1 MGMEQPPPQP
11 PAGGSKPPDWG
22 EMGETGEGL
31 SCEFPAKWISAD
43 GLMLWSVFSVYGEGG
58 KQGINA
64 HDKFNLVKTT
74 LGVTDAKSAGPR
86 RRP

>member
-1 MGMEQPPPQP
+1 
-11 PAGGSKPPDWG
+11 
-22 EMGETGEGL
+22 L

-64 HDKFNLVKTT
+64 HDKFNLIKTT
-74 LGVTDAKSAGPR
+74 LDVTDAKSAGPR